1 MLFFLL
7 DLALN
12 QSPKQS
18 STWTNIL
25 LDGDTRSCA
34 KGRFQKDHW
43 MRVDLGVSRVVAKVV
58 ISYKNWIY
66 GLEVWIG
73 EFRKMRRKA
82 EIKYAVKSDLSYV
95 HFQQV
100 MTVAIEA
107 IQTCIVEDRILPKQ
121 LFTRL
126 YNGPFFVF
134 LGLWENLFLL
144 KFPVLTKLSTY
155 ARYRFTPKVRQAW
168 VRRCL
173 VKVSWWYSQEVSLL
187 AFPEKM

>member
-1 MLFFLL
+1 
-7 DLALN
+7 
-12 QSPKQS
+12 
-18 STWTNIL
+18 
-25 LDGDTRSCA
+25 
-34 KGRFQKDHW
+34 

-121 LFTRL
+121 LFRL
-126 YNGPFFVF
+126 
-134 LGLWENLFLL
+134 
-144 KFPVLTKLSTY
+144 KKLS
-155 ARYRFTPKVRQAW
+155 R
-168 VRRCL
+168 
-173 VKVSWWYSQEVSLL
+173 
-187 AFPEKM
+187 

>member
-1 MLFFLL
+1 
-7 DLALN
+7 
-12 QSPKQS
+12 
-18 STWTNIL
+18 
-25 LDGDTRSCA
+25 
-34 KGRFQKDHW
+34 

-107 IQTCIVEDRILPKQ
+107 IQT
-121 LFTRL
+121 
-126 YNGPFFVF
+126 
-134 LGLWENLFLL
+134 LWRTGYFRNSFLL
-144 KFPVLTKLSTY
+144 DYTTDHFLS
-155 ARYRFTPKVRQAW
+155 
-168 VRRCL
+168 
-173 VKVSWWYSQEVSLL
+173 S
-187 AFPEKM
+187 